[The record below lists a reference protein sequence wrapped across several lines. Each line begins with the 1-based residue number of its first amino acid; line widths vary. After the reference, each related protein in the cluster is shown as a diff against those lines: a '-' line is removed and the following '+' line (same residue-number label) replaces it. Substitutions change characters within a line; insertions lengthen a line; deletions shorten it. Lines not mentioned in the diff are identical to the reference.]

1 MPAFVIFGRF
11 LFAVFFIYVGA
22 TQLLSVSET
31 AAVIAAHV
39 AVPEAVAPY
48 ATQLE
53 QMTGMTTPTLLAI
66 ASGALE
72 VIAGV
77 MIMLNFGVRFFAFV
91 LIAYLAVN
99 TYFFADFWNQ
109 AAPEKGR
116 MLLDA
121 MKNVSLIGALCMII
135 GYGRGVRPGD
145 KAYSGY

>member
-11 LFAVFFIYVGA
+11 LFAVFFIYVGM
-22 TQLLSVSET
+22 TQLLSVGDT
-31 AAVIAAHV
+31 AAQIGAHIV
-39 AVPEAVAPY
+39 VPDAVAPY

-53 QMTGMTTPTLLAI
+53 QMTGMPTTQLLAI

-91 LIAYLAVN
+91 LIAYLGVN
-99 TYFFADFWNQ
+99 TFFYADFWNQ
-109 AAPEKGR
+109 VAPEKGR

-121 MKNVSLIGALCMII
+121 VKNVSLIGALCMII